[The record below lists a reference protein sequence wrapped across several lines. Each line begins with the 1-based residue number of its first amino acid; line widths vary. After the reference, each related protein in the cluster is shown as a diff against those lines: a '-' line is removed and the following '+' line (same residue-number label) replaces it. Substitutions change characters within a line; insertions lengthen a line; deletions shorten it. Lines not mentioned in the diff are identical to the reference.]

1 MKVSEI
7 RGLSDEEL
15 MQKSG
20 ELSRE
25 LFNLRFQHA
34 SGQLENTARL
44 PQTKKDIAKIMTV
57 VRERRK

>member
-7 RGLSDEEL
+7 RSLSDEEL
-15 MQKSG
+15 NRKSG
-20 ELSRE
+20 EMSHE

-44 PQTKKDIAKIMTV
+44 TQTRKDIAKAKTIL
-57 VRERRK
+57 RERRK

>member
-7 RGLSDEEL
+7 RSLSYDEL
-15 MQKSG
+15 TMKAG

-34 SGQLENTARL
+34 SGQLESTARL
-44 PQTKKDIAKIMTV
+44 SQCRKDIARVKTV
-57 VRERRK
+57 LRERKR

>member
-7 RGLSDEEL
+7 RNFSEEEL
-15 MQKSG
+15 NQKSG
-20 ELSRE
+20 ELSHE

-44 PQTKKDIAKIMTV
+44 PQIAKDIAKVKTV
-57 VRERRK
+57 LRERRK

>member
-7 RGLSDEEL
+7 KSLSAEEL
-15 MQKSG
+15 KQKAV
-20 ELSRE
+20 ELSHE

-44 PQTKKDIAKIMTV
+44 SMVSKDIARVETV
-57 VRERRK
+57 LREKRK

>member
-15 MQKSG
+15 KQKSG

-44 PQTKKDIAKIMTV
+44 PQAKKDIAKIMTV
-57 VRERRK
+57 VRERGK

>member
-15 MQKSG
+15 KQKSG

-57 VRERRK
+57 VRERGK

>member
-7 RGLSDEEL
+7 RALSDEEL
-15 MQKSG
+15 NQKSG

-34 SGQLENTARL
+34 SGQLENTAKIT
-44 PQTKKDIAKIMTV
+44 QTRKDIAKIMTV
-57 VRERRK
+57 IREKRK

>member
-7 RGLSDEEL
+7 RAFSDEEL
-15 MQKSG
+15 NQKTG
-20 ELSRE
+20 ELSHE

-44 PQTKKDIAKIMTV
+44 SHIAKDIAKVKTV
-57 VRERRK
+57 LRERRK